1 MDDDAA
7 VIVDDVSKM
16 FRLYHE
22 RNQSLKAA
30 VMRRGR
36 ARYTE
41 LQALDHV
48 SFTVP
53 KGKTFGIIGHNGSGK
68 STMLKCLARI
78 LRPDGGSVTTFG
90 KVSALLELGAGF
102 HPELSGRDNIYM
114 NGSILGLSKKEIDQ
128 RYDDIVSFAF
138 ADSGQEDR
146 IDTPV
151 KNYSSGM
158 YVKLGFS
165 VAINV
170 DPDLLLVDEV
180 LTVGD
185 EAFQRKCADKF
196 LDLKESGKTVVIVS
210 HALGMVRDLCDEVAL
225 LDHGK
230 LMAVGTPDE
239 VIDTYMK
246 GVETNVR
253 RDGEYGTRWGEGGA
267 QISRIEVM
275 NAGFEPIDRVSLG
288 QGVVFR
294 IHYICDQPI
303 KRPVFKIEFHTPNG
317 MTVAAGNTRF
327 HDRVPDVL
335 EGIGAIEYRVPKM
348 MLVPGLYDLSIT
360 LFDYEML
367 HPFDSRHRFRRF
379 EVTGGLPPDVDGVVS
394 LDGQFFGDDLA
405 PQSWFRT

>member
-1 MDDDAA
+1 MTDAA
-7 VIVDDVSKM
+7 IVVDDVSKM

-48 SFTVP
+48 SFEVP
-53 KGKTFGIIGHNGSGK
+53 RGTTFGIIGHNGSGK

-78 LRPDGGSVTTFG
+78 LRPDSGTIRTAG

-102 HPELSGRDNIYM
+102 HPELSGRDNVYL
-114 NGSILGLSKKEIDQ
+114 NGSILGLSRKQIDG
-128 RYDDIVSFAF
+128 RFDEIVSFAF
-138 ADSGQEDR
+138 GDSGQEDR

-196 LDLKESGKTVVIVS
+196 LDLKDSGKTIVIVS
-210 HALGMVRDLCDEVAL
+210 HALGMVRDLCDQVVL
-225 LDHGK
+225 LDHGR
-230 LMAVGTPDE
+230 LTASGVPDE
-239 VIDTYMK
+239 VIGTYLS

-253 RDGEYGTRWGEGGA
+253 GDGEHGTRWGEGGA
-267 QISRIEVM
+267 EIMSVEVL
-275 NAGFEPIDRVSLG
+275 NAGFEPTDRVAVG
-288 QGVVFR
+288 QGVTFR
-294 IHYICDQPI
+294 IHYRCDRPVN
-303 KRPVFKIEFHTPNG
+303 RPVFKIEVHTLNG

-327 HDRVPDVL
+327 HDRVPDQI
-335 EGIGAIEYRVPKM
+335 EGCGAIEYRVPKLL
-348 MLVPGLYDLSIT
+348 LVPGLYELSAT
-360 LFDYEML
+360 MLDYEML
-367 HPFDSRHRFRRF
+367 HTFDARHRFQRF
-379 EVTGGLPPDVDGVVS
+379 GVDGGFPPDVDGVVS
-394 LDGQFFGDDLA
+394 LDGSFFGHALP
-405 PQSWFRT
+405 PQRWIQP